1 MMTRRQARRFS
12 IGAVVLSTIWINPV
26 AAATEAQCRGILQ
39 QALEDK
45 NPDTRKQAVLALSLL
60 GTQFLTPLKGMLHDE
75 DVEVRLAAVAS
86 VTEVKSPQALAALR
100 EALDDEV
107 PEVSFAA
114 AKALWGVRD
123 DAGRQA
129 LLAILGGETKTAS
142 NFLSKRKREALRT
155 VRSRRALLLFAM
167 HRSIGFAPVP
177 YLGVGVASMQALL
190 NDPSISGR
198 ATAALMLAHERDQA
212 TLDGLRDALTDKD
225 WSVRAA
231 AVHALAMR
239 RAPRLKNDLAPLLED
254 QNQAV
259 RLRAAAGY
267 LAASAR
273 PARPAGG
280 AAARAGAETPRRDGS
295 GPQLSGSAPALPPL
309 LAVPAK

>member
-1 MMTRRQARRFS
+1 M
-12 IGAVVLSTIWINPV
+12 LSVSEVT
-26 AAATEAQCRGILQ
+26 AATEEQCREILQ

-45 NPDTRKQAVLALSLL
+45 NPETRKQAVLALSLL
-60 GTQFLTPLKGMLHDE
+60 GTQYLTPLKEMLHDD

-86 VTEVKSPQALAALR
+86 ITEVKSPQAR
-100 EALDDEV
+100 EALRDALNDDV

-129 LLAILGGETKTAS
+129 LLAVLEGETKTSS
-142 NFLSKRKREALRT
+142 NFLSKQKREALRT
-155 VRSRRALLLFAM
+155 VRSRRDLLLFAM

-190 NDPSISGR
+190 NDPAVSGR
-198 ATAALMLAHERDQA
+198 ATAALMLAHERDKA
-212 TLDGLRDALTDKD
+212 TLDALRDALTDKD

-231 AVHALAMR
+231 AVHALALR
-239 RAPRLKNDLAPLLED
+239 RAPRLKTDLTPLLDDE
-254 QNQAV
+254 NQAV

-267 LAASAR
+267 LAARKERPSAN
-273 PARPAGG
+273 ARNEPPS
-280 AAARAGAETPRRDGS
+280 AELMR
-295 GPQLSGSAPALPPL
+295 
-309 LAVPAK
+309 